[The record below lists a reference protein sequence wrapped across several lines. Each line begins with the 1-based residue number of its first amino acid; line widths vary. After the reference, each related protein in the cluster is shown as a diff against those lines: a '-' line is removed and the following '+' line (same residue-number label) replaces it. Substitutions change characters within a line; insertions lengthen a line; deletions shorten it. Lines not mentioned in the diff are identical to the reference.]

1 MGNTP
6 SGMKKVS
13 ICVGIFQHDA
23 VVATPSNKVG
33 SRCGLLRIGRVC
45 GFATVSSTQV
55 PTVLGL
61 ALVSRFVLVT
71 ERKGLFRTKT
81 LYKVLDSA

>member
-33 SRCGLLRIGRVC
+33 SRCGFLRIGRVC
-45 GFATVSSTQV
+45 GFATVLSTQI

-61 ALVSRFVLVT
+61 ALVGNFVLKT
-71 ERKGLFRTKT
+71 EWKGLRRTKT
-81 LYKVLDSA
+81 LYKVFDSA